1 MPLPIN
7 IELRQRVLPF
17 QMTTSHQHP
26 EYELYFLKELSG
38 AGEIQIQEHTYPLK
52 KGSLVIINQNV
63 SHRTNFAQAK
73 SHERYLIELSPE
85 IFNEQTLPLLS
96 TTPEFFFQQQTGV
109 YELTPSQQAQV
120 AAIFDTLYNESLFKE
135 SFYKERQFLKIAELL
150 LLINRFSR
158 QRSLDQNLG
167 LMQQE
172 TIQPIVRFVADH
184 VVEPLTLQ
192 EVAEKF
198 FLNKSYLARVFK
210 AYTGQTM
217 QDFINSKRVF
227 LAQRALILYPELTLK
242 EIAKNCGFFSEAHL
256 GKTFK
261 RYTGL
266 TPKRFIKNHGN

>member
-38 AGEIQIQEHTYPLK
+38 TGEIQIQEHTYPLK
-52 KGSLVIINQNV
+52 KGSLVIINQNI

>member
-26 EYELYFLKELSG
+26 EYELYFLKELTG
-38 AGEIQIQEHTYPLK
+38 TGEIQIQEHTYPLK
-52 KGSLVIINQNV
+52 KGSLVIINQNI

>member
-26 EYELYFLKELSG
+26 EYELYFLKELTG
-38 AGEIQIQEHTYPLK
+38 TGEIQIQEHTYPLK

>member
-26 EYELYFLKELSG
+26 EYELYFLKELTG
-38 AGEIQIQEHTYPLK
+38 TGEIQIQEHTYPLK
-52 KGSLVIINQNV
+52 KGSLVIINQNI

-135 SFYKERQFLKIAELL
+135 SFYKERQFLRIAELL

>member
-52 KGSLVIINQNV
+52 KGSLVIINQNI

>member
-26 EYELYFLKELSG
+26 EYELYFLKELTG